1 MELITSKE
9 ITRTTFLKNIKG
21 NHIARMVMSVFR
33 ISDINKI
40 YTKNYKKPTNEFLTG
55 ILDDFK
61 IHYELPETDLHK
73 VPTNGAFII
82 IANHPYGGLEGII
95 LLHALLK
102 IRPDIKV
109 LGNYLLQ
116 RIEPIKDYIIPVNP
130 FETASA
136 KQYNITGLKACIEH
150 LQYNKPL
157 IIFPAGEVSS
167 FQSESLEVTDRKWQ
181 KNIVKLIMKAK
192 VPVVPVYFHGTNS
205 VLFHWLGLIHPMLRT
220 AKIPSELLNKQNKQ
234 VKVRIGKLVHVAE
247 QELFVGTT
255 KLGRYLRAKT
265 YALGSSADLQ
275 PFFKPF
281 RHQRIENTIPPVPKE
296 IMCSEIRRL
305 PGSYELFRNQKFAIY
320 CVPFLYIPNIIKEI
334 GRLREITFREV
345 GEGTNQSCDLDE
357 FDLYYWQLFIWDT
370 ENQAIVGGYRA
381 GLGKEIMAKFGKK
394 GFYTRSLFRMDDKL
408 KPLLYESIELG
419 RSFVVSEYQRK
430 PMSLYLLWKGIMLFL
445 QKHCEYRYL
454 IGAVSITDR
463 YSSVTKQLLVD
474 FIRNNYFDQE
484 LSKLIKPRKAFT
496 PVLNNIETNLL
507 TEEVLDINHLELL
520 IKDIETP
527 ATRIPV
533 LLKKYL
539 QMGGKIA
546 AFNVDPAFNNSL
558 DGFLV
563 LDIAAIPKDIIR
575 NLARE
580 TDTTDPIDRFN
591 YQENSSLV
599 F

>member
-1 MELITSKE
+1 MELITLKE
-9 ITRTTFLKNIKG
+9 IAQTPFIKNVGGI
-21 NHIARMVMSVFR
+21 NIAKMAMSVLK
-33 ISDINKI
+33 IDDINKI
-40 YTKNYKKPTNEFLTG
+40 YTKNCEKSASTFLTD
-55 ILDDFK
+55 ILKDLRVNYSISGSDIDK
-61 IHYELPETDLHK
+61 IPSK
-73 VPTNGAFII
+73 SAFIVV
-82 IANHPYGGLEGII
+82 ANHPYGGLDGII

-109 LGNYLLQ
+109 MGNYLLQ
-116 RIEPIKDYIIPVNP
+116 RIEPLKDYIVAINP
-130 FETASA
+130 FEVTTT
-136 KQYNITGLKACIEH
+136 YRENVPGLRACIEH
-150 LQYNKPL
+150 LKNDKPL
-157 IIFPAGEVSS
+157 IVFPAGEVST
-167 FQSESLEVTDRKWQ
+167 FQYDSKEITDRKWQ
-181 KNIVKLIMKAK
+181 KSIIKLIAKAK
-192 VPVVPVYFHGTNS
+192 VPVVPVYFHGSNS
-205 VLFHWLGLIHPMLRT
+205 ALFHWLGVIHPVLRT
-220 AKIPSELLNKQNKQ
+220 ARIPSELLNKQNKK
-234 VKVRIGKLVHVAE
+234 VAVRIGNPITVAE
-247 QELFVGTT
+247 QELFIGTS

-281 RHQRIENTIPPVPKE
+281 RHQKIENTIPPVPKE
-296 IMCSEIRRL
+296 IMCNEIRRL

-320 CVPFLYIPNIIKEI
+320 CAPILYIPNIIKEI

-345 GEGTNQSCDLDE
+345 GEGTNMSCDLDE

-381 GLGKEIMAKFGKK
+381 GLGKEIMTQFGKK
-394 GFYTRSLFRMDDKL
+394 GFYTRSLFKMDDKL
-408 KPLLYESIELG
+408 RPLLYESIELG

-454 IGAVSITDR
+454 IGAVSITNR
-463 YSSVTKQLLVD
+463 YSTVTKQLLVD

-484 LSKLIKPRKAFT
+484 LSKLIKPKKAFT
-496 PVLNNIETNLL
+496 PVLNNIETSLL
-507 TEEVLDINHLELL
+507 TEEVLDINQLELL

-527 ATRIPV
+527 STRIPV

-563 LDIAAIPKDIIR
+563 LDLAAIPKELIN

-580 TDTTDPIDRFN
+580 TDTLSPADRFN
-591 YQENSSLV
+591 Y
-599 F
+599 

>member
-1 MELITSKE
+1 MELITLKE
-9 ITRTTFLKNIKG
+9 VAQTPFVKNFGGI
-21 NHIARMVMSVFR
+21 NIAKMAMSVFK
-33 ISDINKI
+33 IDDINKI
-40 YTKNYKKPTNEFLTG
+40 YTNNYEKSASAFLTDTLKDLRVNYSISG
-55 ILDDFK
+55 
-61 IHYELPETDLHK
+61 TDLDK
-73 VPTNGAFII
+73 IPQKGAFII
-82 IANHPYGGLEGII
+82 VANHPYGGLDGII

-109 LGNYLLQ
+109 MGNYLLQ
-116 RIEPIKDYIIPVNP
+116 RIEPLKDYIVAINP
-130 FETASA
+130 FEETAS
-136 KQYNITGLKACIEH
+136 YRENVPGLRACIEH
-150 LQYNKPL
+150 LKHDKPL
-157 IIFPAGEVSS
+157 IIFPAGEVST
-167 FQSESLEVTDRKWQ
+167 FQYNSKEITDRKWQ
-181 KNIVKLIMKAK
+181 KSIIKLIAKAK
-192 VPVVPVYFHGTNS
+192 VPVVPVYFHGSNS
-205 VLFHWLGLIHPMLRT
+205 ALFHWLGVIHPVLRT
-220 AKIPSELLNKQNKQ
+220 ARIPSELLNKQNKK
-234 VKVRIGKLVHVAE
+234 VAVRIGNPITVAE
-247 QELFVGTT
+247 QELFIGTS

-265 YALGSSADLQ
+265 YALGSTTDLQ

-281 RHQRIENTIPPVPKE
+281 RHQKIENTIPPVPKE
-296 IMCSEIRRL
+296 IMCKEIRRL

-320 CVPFLYIPNIIKEI
+320 CAPFLYIPNIIKEI

-345 GEGTNQSCDLDE
+345 GEGTNMSCDLDE
-357 FDLYYWQLFIWDT
+357 FDLYYWQLFIWDA
-370 ENQAIVGGYRA
+370 ENHAIVGGYRA
-381 GLGKEIMAKFGKK
+381 GLGKEIMTQFGKK
-394 GFYTRSLFRMDDKL
+394 GFYTRSLFKMDDKL
-408 KPLLYESIELG
+408 RPLLYESIELG

-496 PVLNNIETNLL
+496 PVLNSIETSLL
-507 TEEVLDINHLELL
+507 TEEIPDINQLELL

-527 ATRIPV
+527 STRIPV

-563 LDIAAIPKDIIR
+563 LDLASIPKELIN

-580 TDTTDPIDRFN
+580 TETLNPIDRFN
-591 YQENSSLV
+591 Y
-599 F
+599 